1 MLQCKLVS
9 RQETKLMVVVNKEK
23 SLHQWL
29 IRKLNFFQ
37 WLIWNLNFFELL
49 IRNLPYL
56 LPFTVSQL
64 LLGAN
69 VFYLIGIQA
78 MGF

>member
-1 MLQCKLVS
+1 
-9 RQETKLMVVVNKEK
+9 
-23 SLHQWL
+23 
-29 IRKLNFFQ
+29 
-37 WLIWNLNFFELL
+37 LL